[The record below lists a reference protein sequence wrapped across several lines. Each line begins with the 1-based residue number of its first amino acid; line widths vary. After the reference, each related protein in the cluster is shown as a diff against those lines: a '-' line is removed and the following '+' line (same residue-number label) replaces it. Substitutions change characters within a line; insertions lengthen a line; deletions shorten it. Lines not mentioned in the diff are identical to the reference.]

1 MDIIL
6 LSEINKKKDN
16 HYAKQFFARHGF
28 YLDEFTHDPNYRVR
42 AEIAKLGHSLN
53 ILMHDKDWRVRKEVA
68 KQGYG
73 LLTLQN
79 DANKEVSDTAKR
91 LLKRGSC

>member
-1 MDIIL
+1 MNKEPL
-6 LSEINKKKDN
+6 LT
-16 HYAKQFFARHGF
+16 Y
-28 YLDEFTHDPNYRVR
+28 DPDYRVR
-42 AEIAKLGHSLN
+42 AEIAKLGHNLN

-68 KQGYG
+68 KQSYG

-79 DANKEVSDTAKR
+79 DANKEVSDTTKR